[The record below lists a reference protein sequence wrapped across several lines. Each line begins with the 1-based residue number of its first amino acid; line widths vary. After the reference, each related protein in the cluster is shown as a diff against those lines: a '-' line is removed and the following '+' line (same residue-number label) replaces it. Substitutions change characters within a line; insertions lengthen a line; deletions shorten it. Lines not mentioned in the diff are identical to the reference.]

1 MKNAASRNDSE
12 VRNKRYVST
21 YDTTGWR
28 PTCNHYPRADE
39 WLEYPA
45 RKQHEPDEVY
55 EARLQTIRE
64 LHAELLPLWV
74 DYELDAA
81 IVLDPFAGTGTVG
94 AVCRETGRRSV
105 CLDLSGHYL
114 RDFALPRA
122 EHKQT
127 EASMAAL
134 PLFAMKATN

>member
-28 PTCNHYPRADE
+28 PTCEHDA
-39 WLEYPA
+39 
-45 RKQHEPDEVY
+45 EPV
-55 EARLQTIRE
+55 
-64 LHAELLPLWV
+64 P
-74 DYELDAA
+74 A
-81 IVLDPFAGTGTVG
+81 IVLDPFAGSGTTG

-127 EASMAAL
+127 EASMAAM